1 MLRRHGLDHGAARVR
16 TAPGTADDLRNE
28 RKRCLGG
35 TEIVYIQAHVRV
47 NDADERDGWEIKAL
61 GNHLRAK
68 QNGNLLFAEFFQH
81 CLMPAC
87 GGYGIGV
94 HAQNLRVGKQGFQF
108 LLDLLRAASDGLH
121 RTAAFFTARMC
132 GHGKAAVVA
141 HQTAAGGVVRQ
152 MDAAPRALR
161 HVTAIHADQIPAV
174 AAPVQKQDGLFT
186 VQNCVADALFQFPA
200 QVQII
205 ARAKFLLHVDDTRV
219 GQRASIVAGLK
230 RIKAVNTCFGQIHR
244 LDGRRGRA
252 EKHECARPRAAI
264 ERDLPRVIAR
274 GVFRFIC
281 MLLLLIE
288 DKQTGVLKRCE
299 DR

>member
-1 MLRRHGLDHGAARVR
+1 
-16 TAPGTADDLRNE
+16 
-28 RKRCLGG
+28 
-35 TEIVYIQAHVRV
+35 
-47 NDADERDGWEIKAL
+47 
-61 GNHLRAK
+61 
-68 QNGNLLFAEFFQH
+68 
-81 CLMPAC
+81 MPAC

-161 HVTAIHADQIPAV
+161 HVTAIHAEQIPAV

-219 GQRASIVAGLK
+219 WQRASIVAGLK